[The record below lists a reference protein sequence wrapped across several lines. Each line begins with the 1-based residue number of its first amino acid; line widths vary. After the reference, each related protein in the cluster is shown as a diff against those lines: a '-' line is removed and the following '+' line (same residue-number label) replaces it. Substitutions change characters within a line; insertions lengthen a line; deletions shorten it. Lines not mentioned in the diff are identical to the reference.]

1 MRLRPRALR
10 RRRHG
15 PDGRP
20 ALPRAPLRALLALDV
35 AGPRRPAQGLP
46 DAPALSWQP
55 GGVRRQRRHR
65 RDPARLQGRHGPV
78 VVAPRGLTIGGAGR
92 GTLAAAGEASM
103 AITIPHF
110 APLGSMALSF
120 DGRGGY
126 VHVQDHPSLRL
137 AEFTIEA

>member
-1 MRLRPRALR
+1 M
-10 RRRHG
+10 
-15 PDGRP
+15 
-20 ALPRAPLRALLALDV
+20 
-35 AGPRRPAQGLP
+35 
-46 DAPALSWQP
+46 
-55 GGVRRQRRHR
+55 
-65 RDPARLQGRHGPV
+65 

-137 AEFTIEA
+137 AEFTIEAWVRPGGAPSSTGALLARADALGGVCNYGLALPRV